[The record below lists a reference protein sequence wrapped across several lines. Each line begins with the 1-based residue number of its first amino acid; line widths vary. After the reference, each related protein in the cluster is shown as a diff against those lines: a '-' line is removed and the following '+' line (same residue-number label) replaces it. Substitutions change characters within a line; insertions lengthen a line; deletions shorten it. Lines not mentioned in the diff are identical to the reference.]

1 VNVAFVGALK
11 HVRAKLNALLQG
23 QIGQAELRLAKRL
36 RAKAVE
42 FERAKDYGRAEQARV
57 YAAYL
62 EEIAKGFKPR
72 NGYNVGMQKS
82 EW

>member
-1 VNVAFVGALK
+1 MEDSSKKKVM
-11 HVRAKLNALLQG
+11 Q
-23 QIGQAELRLAKRL
+23 LARRL

-62 EEIAKGFKPR
+62 EETAR
-72 NGYNVGMQKS
+72 SMD
-82 EW
+82 

>member
-1 VNVAFVGALK
+1 
-11 HVRAKLNALLQG
+11 
-23 QIGQAELRLAKRL
+23 LRLAKRL